1 MSSSQL
7 NHRLTS
13 MDASF
18 LYFEKK
24 EATMHNGSVS
34 IFEGEVPFEDFV
46 RLVDAKIHLLPRY
59 QQIVTPDPF
68 NIGHPTWEFD
78 PNFDVRRHIF
88 KLQVDA
94 PGGERE
100 LIELSNKIFTP
111 MMDRRKPLW
120 EMFFVYGLEGGNTGM
135 IARIHHC
142 MVDGAS
148 GVDLIKVVLD
158 LTPEVKIPE
167 KPEPEPR
174 PPQPDPTRQYFDSI
188 LGSIEEGMNGWM
200 NYQNGLA
207 NLSKALNDKA
217 TQLAM
222 KELEADLPGFAT
234 PVTPLP
240 FNRPCSGEKKL
251 AWSLFPFAEARAIR
265 AALGGTVNDV
275 VLTMLSGAIAK
286 YVNAH
291 GQPTAGRKVRL
302 MIPVSLR
309 QDEQRGSLGN
319 MVSVMP
325 VEIPLDLPDA
335 AERFRHINQKTKLLK
350 AGRIAERM
358 NLMTGLSGM
367 IPASVQALTGLMAN
381 ITLPSVNMVATNLPG
396 PQIPLYAL
404 GKKMIAYYP
413 YVPIGYALGCGCS
426 VMSYDQK
433 LYFGLTG
440 DAQAMPDVELLRDFL
455 DESYT
460 ELLAAANVEQIKPFE
475 KKNITRKEVTSESKK
490 QIKPS
495 KKKSVTA
502 ESEKPSVSK
511 PKRTKQVK
519 SAKQ

>member
-1 MSSSQL
+1 MSNSKL
-7 NHRLTS
+7 NRRLSS

-34 IFEGEVPFEDFV
+34 IFEGEIPFDDFV
-46 RLVDAKIHLLPRY
+46 QMVDAKIHLLPRY
-59 QQIVTPDPF
+59 QQVVTPDPF

-78 PNFDVRRHIF
+78 SRFDVRNHIF
-88 KLQVDA
+88 KLQLDA

-111 MMDRRKPLW
+111 MMDRDKPLW
-120 EMFFVYGLEGGNTGM
+120 EMFFVYGLAGGKTAM

-158 LTPEVKIPE
+158 LTPEVKIPV
-167 KPEPEPR
+167 KPASEPR
-174 PPQPDPTRQYFDSI
+174 PPKVDPTQQFFDSI

-200 NYQNGLA
+200 NFQIGLV
-207 NLSKALNDKA
+207 NLSKALSDEE
-217 TQLAM
+217 TRRAM
-222 KELEADLPGFAT
+222 KELENDLSGFAA
-234 PVTPLP
+234 PAKLLP
-240 FNRPCSGEKKL
+240 FNRQCSGEKRL
-251 AWSLFPFAEARAIR
+251 AWSVFSFAEARAIR

-286 YVNAH
+286 YVVAH
-291 GQPTAGRKVRL
+291 GQPTKNNKVRL

-319 MVSVMP
+319 LVSVMP
-325 VEIPLDLPDA
+325 IEIPLDLPDA

-350 AGRIAERM
+350 SGRIAEKM
-358 NLMTGLSGM
+358 NLMTALMGM
-367 IPASVQALTGLMAN
+367 MPASIQALTGALA
-381 ITLPSVNMVATNLPG
+381 TASLPAVNMVATNVPG
-396 PQIPLYAL
+396 PQIPLYAM
-404 GKKMIAYYP
+404 GKKMTAYYP

-455 DESYT
+455 NESYA
-460 ELLAAANVEQIKPFE
+460 ELLKAAGVEPPPPFKQKAVAVKPA
-475 KKNITRKEVTSESKK
+475 KSKK
-490 QIKPS
+490 TPADKIIEPKNNGS
-495 KKKSVTA
+495 KKVI
-502 ESEKPSVSK
+502 
-511 PKRTKQVK
+511 
-519 SAKQ
+519 SAKTRQVAKRAKTNKN